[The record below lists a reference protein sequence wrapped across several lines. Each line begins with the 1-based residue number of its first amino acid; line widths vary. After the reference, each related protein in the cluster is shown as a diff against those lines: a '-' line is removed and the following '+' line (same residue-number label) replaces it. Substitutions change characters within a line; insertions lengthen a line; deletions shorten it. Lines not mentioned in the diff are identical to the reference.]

1 VTGPLRRAWDEEAE
15 AWAVWARAPG
25 HDAFW
30 HHTLPELAAL
40 LPAAG
45 SLTLD
50 LGSGEGRL
58 ARELRAAG
66 HRVLGLDSSPTM
78 ARLAATHDEPTDAVV
93 ADLAHLPLR
102 AGSADLA
109 VACLSLQDVDDLGG
123 AVRET
128 ARVLRAGG
136 RFVLAL
142 VHPINS
148 AGRFADPSPDAPF
161 VITGSYLATFPYA
174 DRAERAGLAMTFH
187 SMHRPLE
194 SYTRAL
200 EASGFVIEALREPCW
215 LDAGGATRSEG
226 WHRIPMLCLLS
237 AVKRLRAPSAAP
249 WARGSG

>member
-1 VTGPLRRAWDEEAE
+1 MTGPLRQAWDDEAE

-40 LPAAG
+40 LPAPG

-58 ARELRAAG
+58 ARELLAAG
-66 HRVLGLDSSPTM
+66 HRVIGFDSSPTM
-78 ARLAATHDEPTDAVV
+78 ARLAATHAEPTDTVV

-102 AGSADLA
+102 AASADLA

-123 AVRET
+123 AVREA

-136 RFVLAL
+136 RLLLAV

-161 VITGSYLATFPYA
+161 VIAGSYLESFPYA

-194 SYTRAL
+194 AYAREL
-200 EASGFVIEALREPCW
+200 EDAGFVIEALREPRW
-215 LDAGGATRSEG
+215 LDATDATRSAG
-226 WHRIPMLCLLS
+226 WHRIPMLCLVR
-237 AVKRLRAPSAAP
+237 AVKAPPAEGAPSDRP
-249 WARGSG
+249 LG